1 MSNDNSPV
9 TMLDVARAASVSQS
23 TVSHVLNKTR
33 RVSPDVVDRVK
44 LAIEEIG
51 YTNDSIAR
59 SLRTGRT
66 NTVGLAV
73 SAISN
78 PYFGEVVHAIE
89 RELSA
94 AGYTIILVDSH
105 DDPSREAT
113 VLNELLG
120 RRVDAVLVA
129 PSEDVAGVVR
139 RLRARKM
146 PAVLFDRIPDGIDLT
161 GMDAVGVENIESMES
176 LVSHFTSAGH
186 ARIAIIAGRS
196 GLSTTVERVEGFRR
210 GMNRAGMEVDENFVV
225 YAESGEH
232 PADLRLRKIL
242 SSSNPPSAII
252 TGNNLITIDAMRTL
266 RALGIVVPDDLALAS
281 FDDFVWADFF
291 HPRLTAIAQPLAEL
305 GHRAVTLL
313 LERLENPD
321 LPTRVE
327 TLKPVLMHRDSCG
340 VPHPIVQRVS
350 DDPWRTKREE

>member
-1 MSNDNSPV
+1 MSNTIEPV
-9 TMLDVARAASVSQS
+9 TMQDVARAANVSQS

-33 RVSPDVVDRVK
+33 RVSPDVVERVNI
-44 LAIEEIG
+44 AIEQTG
-51 YTNDSIAR
+51 YTNDIIAR

-89 RELSA
+89 RELSS

-105 DDPSREAT
+105 DDPSREKT
-113 VLNELLG
+113 VLAELLS
-120 RRVDAVLVA
+120 RRVDAVIVA
-129 PSEDVAGVVR
+129 PSEEVATVVR
-139 RLRARKM
+139 QLRARSV
-146 PAVLFDRIPDGIDLT
+146 PAVLFDRIPEGIDLT
-161 GMDAVGVENIESMES
+161 GLDAIGVENLESMAS
-176 LVSHFTSAGH
+176 LVNHFTSAGH
-186 ARIAIIAGRS
+186 SRIAMIAGRA
-196 GLSTTVERVEGFRR
+196 GLTTSEERVSGFRL
-210 GMNRAGMEVDENFVV
+210 GMARAGIEVDENFIA
-225 YAESGEH
+225 YSDPGEQPAEG
-232 PADLRLRKIL
+232 PLRRIL
-242 SSSNPPSAII
+242 NVANSPTAII
-252 TGNNLITIDAMRTL
+252 TANNMVTIDAMRTL
-266 RALGIVVPDDLALAS
+266 RALNMTVPDDLALAS

-327 TLKPVLMHRDSCG
+327 TLKPTLMHRDSCG
-340 VPHPIVQRVS
+340 VIHA
-350 DDPWRTKREE
+350 T